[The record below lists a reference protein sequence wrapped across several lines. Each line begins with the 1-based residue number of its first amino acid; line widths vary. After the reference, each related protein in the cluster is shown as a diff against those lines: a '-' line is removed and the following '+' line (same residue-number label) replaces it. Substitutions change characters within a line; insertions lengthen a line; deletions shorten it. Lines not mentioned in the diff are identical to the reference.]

1 MSKRHVFL
9 LIFLLG
15 LGLIIIVAWKVM
27 AAFPVHQPQV
37 TVNSENPFPVESGEP
52 ITPLPESISLDANK
66 VALGNRLFHDTRLSK
81 DNSVACAT
89 CHVLSKGGVDGLP
102 RSLGVGGQE
111 ADINAPTVFNSSFNF
126 SQFWN
131 GRAASLED
139 QIDGPTSNPKEL
151 GSSWPEIITKL
162 RQDEYYVSEFSRIY
176 GDFIQPNHVKDAI
189 ATFERSLITPN
200 SRFDRYLKGD
210 RDALAPKEIK
220 GYQKFKSYGCIACH
234 QGVNVGGNMY
244 ERLGIMDNYFKDR
257 GNITPA
263 DRGRFNVTGDM
274 NDAYVFKVPSL
285 RNVALT
291 APYFHDGSAI
301 TLGQAVVTMGKYQ
314 LGIFIP
320 SDDVSLIVMFLH
332 TLTGEYNGKPL

>member
-15 LGLIIIVAWKVM
+15 LGLAIIVAWKIM
-27 AAFPVHQPQV
+27 AAFSVHQPQV
-37 TVNSENPFPVESGEP
+37 SVNSEITYPVETGEP

-111 ADINAPTVFNSSFNF
+111 ADINAPTVFNSGFNF
-126 SQFWN
+126 KQFWN

-151 GSSWPEIITKL
+151 GSGWPEIISKL
-162 RQDEYYVSEFSRIY
+162 RQDEYYVSEFSKIY

-210 RDALAPKEIK
+210 RHALAPKEIE

-263 DRGRFNVTGDM
+263 DLGRFNVTGNM

-314 LGIFIP
+314 LGILIP

-332 TLTGEYNGKPL
+332 SLTGEYNGKPL